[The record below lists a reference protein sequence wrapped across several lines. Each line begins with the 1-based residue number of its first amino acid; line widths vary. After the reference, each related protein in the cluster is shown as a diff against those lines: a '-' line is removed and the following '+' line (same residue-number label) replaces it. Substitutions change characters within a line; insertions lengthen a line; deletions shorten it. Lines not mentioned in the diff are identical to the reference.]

1 MKGLT
6 ILLLLILC
14 ILQYKLWI
22 GNGSLTE
29 VHHLKK
35 ARNELRD
42 QNRKLE
48 ERNES
53 LAAEVMDLKHGH
65 EAVEERARSELG
77 MIRSDET
84 FYQIIDGEDLSGIRE
99 E

>member
-6 ILLLLILC
+6 LLLLLILC
-14 ILQYKLWI
+14 FLQYKLWI

-29 VHHLKK
+29 VHHLKQG
-35 ARNELRD
+35 RQELRAENE
-42 QNRKLE
+42 QLA

-53 LAAEVMDLKHGH
+53 LAAEVMDLKHGQ

-77 MIRSDET
+77 MIKSNET
-84 FYQIIDGEDLSGIRE
+84 FYQIVDRSNFPHSNED
-99 E
+99 